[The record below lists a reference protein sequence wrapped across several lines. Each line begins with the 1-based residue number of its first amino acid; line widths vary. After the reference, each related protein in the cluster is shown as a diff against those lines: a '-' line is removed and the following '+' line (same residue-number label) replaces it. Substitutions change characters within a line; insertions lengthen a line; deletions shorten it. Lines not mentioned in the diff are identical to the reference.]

1 MNQFFSLMVFIVFI
15 FFSIYY
21 THQLYVHIQD
31 KYVPKVTKLKYYT
44 QSEKYN
50 DIVKEVAEF
59 QHDKIE
65 LEKDLC
71 EFIEENLKQYK

>member
-1 MNQFFSLMVFIVFI
+1 MIQFFSLLVFAVFI

-21 THQLYVHIQD
+21 FHQFYVFIQE

-50 DIVKEVAEF
+50 EIVKEVFE
-59 QHDKIE
+59 HENDKIE
-65 LEKDLC
+65 METNLA
-71 EFIEENLKQYK
+71 EFIEETLKQYK